1 MFFLP
6 LVHNI
11 YLFSHC
17 SILSCRFSFQSQHVR
32 FLLTRFYTF
41 LLKNR
46 VFSFCT
52 ASHFNFTCL
61 SMIVFALHSLCL
73 ASFHLDSPP
82 FKHFHCLFSFFFLP
96 FLGSHSLYLLFR
108 FSFSFE
114 LLFCF
119 FLFHCSTVSSRVKHR
134 HILELL
140 QLLQQTWRQTVASFA
155 LKHNLS
161 F

>member
-82 FKHFHCLFSFFFLP
+82 FKHFHCLFSFFFPSLFRLP
-96 FLGSHSLYLLFR
+96 FPIFT
-108 FSFSFE
+108 FSFFI
-114 LLFCF
+114 LLRVTILLLLIS
-119 FLFHCSTVSSRVKHR
+119 LFHRLQSCQASTYLRIIATTSADMKTNSRV
-134 HILELL
+134 LC
-140 QLLQQTWRQTVASFA
+140 S
-155 LKHNLS
+155 
-161 F
+161 